1 MRQTSQ
7 AVAYL
12 LTFGT
17 TNATNAAVDYKK
29 ATGTTF
35 PNATPIDVGK
45 APSTRLNGLYL
56 DTKQFSNVAI

>member
-7 AVAYL
+7 TVAFL
-12 LTFGT
+12 LALGT

-35 PNATPIDVGK
+35 PNATPVDVGK
-45 APSTRLNGLYL
+45 APTTRLNGLYM
-56 DTKQFSNVAI
+56 DNVIFSSVAI